1 MRTNETLWLLFRL
14 NRIMWLL
21 LNSQQTDK
29 VETKSLFKL
38 LSTSRYTESLW
49 GLIHTQQRQQ
59 TDLSSKFEYL
69 ESFENK
75 VWRKFERNS
84 WENSNEIKT
93 NHI

>member
-1 MRTNETLWLLFRL
+1 
-14 NRIMWLL
+14 MWLL

-59 TDLSSKFEYL
+59 TDLPSKFEYLTL

-75 VWRKFERNS
+75 V
-84 WENSNEIKT
+84 
-93 NHI
+93 